1 MSKKIKYRV
10 QPKDKN
16 PMEFEADKWEIIE
29 DAGVAFYEGND
40 LVFFAP
46 HINTT
51 YITKDG
57 CSHQA
62 KFQPR

>member
-16 PMEFEADKWEIIE
+16 PMLFESDKQEIIE
-29 DAGVAFYEGND
+29 DAGVAFYQDNV

-46 HINTT
+46 HGNTT
-51 YITKDG
+51 YITQEGASEQFK
-57 CSHQA
+57 HTQ
-62 KFQPR
+62 R